1 MDSVEAKDDLLE
13 IHLSK
18 PISIAYFTP
27 SVYRRIDEQIDFP
40 RFSPTFATQFLAL
53 MKQLM
58 PSVDCFS
65 QFPYAID
72 VPVFVSLCRMRCG
85 KLNRWKRRYIAIS
98 RNCLYYFHSIDG
110 LSEKERDEVVLQ
122 LPTGVIPLTQL
133 ASSTRMVG
141 IERQDEAKVA
151 GRLFIVELFRED
163 GSDVAYL
170 RLLTSEKVIRRAKH
184 RFCFT
189 FGGDWMER

>member
-1 MDSVEAKDDLLE
+1 MEFVEAKDDLLA
-13 IHLSK
+13 IHLTK

-40 RFSPTFATQFLAL
+40 RFSPTFASQFLAL

-72 VPVFVSLCRMRCG
+72 IPSFVSLCRMRCG
-85 KLNRWKRRYIAIS
+85 KLNGWKRRYIAIS

-110 LSEKERDEVVLQ
+110 LSEKERNEVVLQ
-122 LPTGVIPLTQL
+122 LPTGVVPLTQL
-133 ASSTRMVG
+133 ATSTRMV
-141 IERQDEAKVA
+141 
-151 GRLFIVELFRED
+151 
-163 GSDVAYL
+163 
-170 RLLTSEKVIRRAKH
+170 
-184 RFCFT
+184 
-189 FGGDWMER
+189 